1 MILFVFKN
9 LNWTIDWAAL
19 DALHTTG
26 GVILTWDRRVF
37 EKLDSVVRSFSVSV
51 LLKGVLDGFIWIC
64 SGVYG

>member
-19 DALHTTG
+19 DALHTAG

-37 EKLDSVVRSFSVSV
+37 EKLDSVVEVFQ
-51 LLKGVLDGFIWIC
+51 FQI
-64 SGVYG
+64 Y